1 MNLMACGFLI
11 QRHDY
16 TMSAACIVCHAFPAV
31 HIMPFSGRK
40 VSFSLV
46 AFKICYVTRQLC
58 YSFVVLPF
66 LRNMLDPPLSYE
78 DSLHLKINSFY
89 PLC

>member
-1 MNLMACGFLI
+1 MACGFLI
-11 QRHDY
+11 QLHDY
-16 TMSAACIVCHAFPAV
+16 TMSADCIVCHAFSAV
-31 HIMPFSGRK
+31 HIMPFPGRK

-66 LRNMLDPPLSYE
+66 LRNILDPPLSYE